1 MRITPAS
8 ELEQRCNKL
17 QEYMV
22 AEKLDAV
29 IVVQNADLFY
39 FSGTVQ
45 SGNLYIPVQGEPLYL
60 VRKDYNRAR
69 RESELKVV
77 LPFGSM
83 KDIPSKLAE
92 YSYPGPRRIGLELD
106 VLPVSFFERF
116 RKVYPQAEYVDASP
130 LIRRVRMI
138 KSPYEIRLIREACA
152 QVDKVF
158 LRACEVIREGITDL
172 ELAAELEY
180 FLRKEGHQ
188 GLTRM
193 RGFNSDLFY
202 GQVFSGADTA
212 LPPYGDTP
220 LGGLG
225 LNTSFGQSAGLK
237 RIGRNEAIIVDLAG
251 CIDGY
256 LSDETRVF
264 AIGGI
269 SDRLRKGYENM
280 RKVQELMKEIAR
292 PGVPWGQVYAE
303 CQAMAVGM
311 GYGDSFMGAKGAQV
325 SFIGHGVGVEIDEYP
340 FIARGF
346 DDMLL
351 EVGMVFAFEPKLVF
365 PGEGAIG
372 IENTFYLSVEGLQ
385 QLTCSSEELKILTA

>member
-1 MRITPAS
+1 MRLTPAT
-8 ELEQRCNKL
+8 ELEQRYKKL
-17 QEYMV
+17 QEYMA
-22 AEKLDAV
+22 AEGLDAV

-39 FSGTVQ
+39 FGGTVQ

-69 RESELKVV
+69 RESELKEVV
-77 LPFGSM
+77 PFGSM
-83 KDIPSKLAE
+83 KDIPSRLAE
-92 YSYPGPRRIGLELD
+92 YGYPEPRRIGLELD
-106 VLPVSFFERF
+106 VLPVNFFERF

-130 LIRRVRMI
+130 LMRRVRMI
-138 KSPYEIRLIREACA
+138 KSPYEIRLIKEACA

-172 ELAAELEY
+172 ELAAELE
-180 FLRKEGHQ
+180 LTARKAGHQ
-188 GLTRM
+188 GLIRM
-193 RGFNSDLFY
+193 RGFNSELFY
-202 GQVFSGADTA
+202 DQVFSGADGAFPAYT
-212 LPPYGDTP
+212 DTP
-220 LGGLG
+220 LGGKG
-225 LNTSFGQSAGLK
+225 LNPSFGQSAGLK
-237 RIGRNEAIIVDLAG
+237 RIGRNEPIIVDFAG

-264 AIGGI
+264 AIGSIPGK
-269 SDRLRKGYENM
+269 LAKGYEDM
-280 RKVQELMKEIAR
+280 LRIQELMKEIAC

-311 GYGDSFMGAKGAQV
+311 GYAESFMGAKGAQV
-325 SFIGHGVGVEIDEYP
+325 SFIGHGVGIEIDEYP

-385 QLTCSSEELKILTA
+385 QLTCSSEELKILPA